1 MSGSID
7 YIASSASNAIKV
19 AAPSAIEAV
28 EADNNGIS
36 VASTDGAIVITT
48 DSNANVAVYNT
59 LGQLI
64 KAAAVEAGTTAVA
77 IDAKGVVV
85 VKINDKAFKIKL

>member
-1 MSGSID
+1 MFIR
-7 YIASSASNAIKV
+7 I
-19 AAPSAIEAV
+19 
-28 EADNNGIS
+28 
-36 VASTDGAIVITT
+36 ITT

>member
-1 MSGSID
+1 MK
-7 YIASSASNAIKV
+7 YR
-19 AAPSAIEAV
+19 
-28 EADNNGIS
+28 
-36 VASTDGAIVITT
+36 
-48 DSNANVAVYNT
+48 NT
-59 LGQLI
+59 FGDKQDIII

>member
-1 MSGSID
+1 M
-7 YIASSASNAIKV
+7 

>member
-1 MSGSID
+1 M
-7 YIASSASNAIKV
+7 

-36 VASTDGAIVITT
+36 VASTDGAIIITT

>member
-1 MSGSID
+1 M
-7 YIASSASNAIKV
+7 

-36 VASTDGAIVITT
+36 VASSDGAIIITT